1 MIAGSFCAYTIINE
15 DADPVCA
22 CVFNNVPADMEQ
34 TSFPDRHKEI
44 MQQTEWQYIAA
55 TSLQYHFAWNARH
68 NNQYPQFDILYTSS
82 CINSIFHPPCFS

>member
-1 MIAGSFCAYTIINE
+1 MVAGSYCAYTIINE

-44 MQQTEWQYIAA
+44 MQQTEWQYIAT
-55 TSLQYHFAWNARH
+55 TSLQYHFCYDGYQS
-68 NNQYPQFDILYTSS
+68 NQYPQLNILYTSS
-82 CINSIFHPPCFS
+82 SIGSIFHPPSFS